1 MEKLLLRITEAA
13 ELASVGRA
21 TAYELVARGEWPSIA
36 IGRSVRVPLQDLRDW
51 IEDRKRPARVA
62 EDRRERAA

>member
-1 MEKLLLRITEAA
+1 MEKLLVRVTEAA

-21 TAYELVARGEWPSIA
+21 RAYELVARGEWPSVV

-51 IEDRKRPARVA
+51 IEQRKRPAGGADERHA
-62 EDRRERAA
+62 ETA